1 MWFERRKV
9 IRFHHCDPAAII
21 FFPQYFVLFH
31 ELMEE
36 WFTEGLQ
43 TDYGEYVRNARLG
56 VPAVTAACEFFAPS
70 QLGDVVD
77 FRLQPTRLGSSS
89 LAFVGEATGSGELRA
104 RAQITVVQMSLDTR
118 QSVPFAAPLRARI
131 TTYLAPADPVDALGP
146 TAT

>member
-43 TDYGEYVRNARLG
+43 SDYGEYVRNARLG
-56 VPAVTAACEFFAPS
+56 VPAVKAACEFFAPS

-104 RAQITVVQMSLDTR
+104 RAHITVVQMSLDTR
-118 QSVPFAAPLRARI
+118 KSVPFAAPLRARI
-131 TTYLAPADPVDALGP
+131 TTYLAPADPVDAPGP

>member
-21 FFPQYFVLFH
+21 FYPQYFVLFH

-89 LAFVGEATGSGELRA
+89 LAFVGEATGKHQLRA
-104 RAQITVVQMSLDTR
+104 RAHITVVQMSLDTR

-131 TTYLAPADPVDALGP
+131 TTYLAPADPVDAPGP

>member
-9 IRFHHCDPAAII
+9 VRFHHCDPAAII
-21 FFPQYFVLFH
+21 FYPQYFVLFH

-43 TDYGEYVRNARLG
+43 TPYGEYVRNARLG
-56 VPAVTAACEFFAPS
+56 VPAVKAECEFFVPI

-89 LAFVGEATGSGELRA
+89 LAFVGEATRGGKLCA
-104 RAQITVVQMSLDTR
+104 RAQITVVQMALDTR
-118 QSVPFAAPLRARI
+118 KSVPFAAPLRARI
-131 TTYLAPADPVDALGP
+131 ATYLAPADPVDTPAP

>member
-21 FFPQYFVLFH
+21 FYPQYFVLFH

-56 VPAVTAACEFFAPS
+56 VPAVKVACEFFAPS

-89 LAFVGEATGSGELRA
+89 LAFVGEATGKNQLRA
-104 RAQITVVQMSLDTR
+104 RAHITVVQMSLDTR
-118 QSVPFAAPLRARI
+118 QSVPFTAPLRARI
-131 TTYLAPADPVDALGP
+131 TTYLAPADPVAIAGP